1 MKSVSLVAVLFVYVF
16 FAGACR
22 TPQIPAEVEK
32 AKTQENELWR
42 AGAPVY
48 AAPDYAC
55 YLESLG
61 AAREKLIRQNAR
73 IRWLRNYKEVRTEY
87 AAVLAQ
93 GDALIQKVRAEK
105 QSQSRD
111 FSAQLAVLEER
122 IGRLRMLT
130 RTMNENDAVRQNLAR
145 AGVAFQE
152 AEAFLKNEK
161 FMGLAEKLSSVDG
174 HIRQAEDALF
184 TILAR
189 YADDSQVAQW
199 RKWADETIA
208 ESRRKGKTAILVN
221 KLKRTLTLLKKGR
234 AVGVYEIGL
243 GKYGLTH
250 KLFAGDEAT
259 PEGRYKVIKKNANS
273 RYHKALLIDY
283 PNEEDRSRFS
293 SARKKGLIPAGAAI
307 GGLIEIH
314 GGGNDFLT
322 NGCVGVEDSVMDRI
336 FPEVAVGTP
345 VTIIGS
351 FENAKSLLVDFR
363 KSGS

>member
-1 MKSVSLVAVLFVYVF
+1 V
-16 FAGACR
+16 
-22 TPQIPAEVEK
+22 PAEVEK
-32 AKTQENELWR
+32 AKTQENELWK

-48 AAPDYAC
+48 AAPGYAS
-55 YLESLG
+55 YLESLS

-73 IRWLRNYKEVRTEY
+73 IRWLRNYKEVRTDY
-87 AAVLAQ
+87 AGVLAQ
-93 GDALIQKVRAEK
+93 GDALLQKVRAEK

-111 FSAQLAVLEER
+111 FYAQFAALEER
-122 IGRLRMLT
+122 IGKLRTLT

-152 AEAFLKNEK
+152 AKAFLKTEK
-161 FMGLAEKLSSVDG
+161 FAGLAEKLALVDG
-174 HIRQAEDALF
+174 QIGQAEDALF
-184 TILAR
+184 LILAR
-189 YADDSQVAQW
+189 YADDSQVARW
-199 RKWADETIA
+199 RKWADETVA
-208 ESRRKGKTAILVN
+208 ESRRKGTTAILVN

-283 PNEEDRSRFS
+283 PNEDDRIRFS
-293 SARKKGLIPAGAAI
+293 SAKKKGLIPAGSSI

-322 NGCVGVEDSVMDRI
+322 NGCVGVENSAMDRI
-336 FPEVAVGTP
+336 FSEVAVGTP

-351 FENAKSLLVDFR
+351 LENANSLLGDFR

>member
-1 MKSVSLVAVLFVYVF
+1 VF

-22 TPQIPAEVEK
+22 TPQVPAEVEK

-42 AGAPVY
+42 AGASIY
-48 AAPDYAC
+48 AASDYDR

-61 AAREKLIRQNAR
+61 AAKEKLIRQNAR
-73 IRWLRNYKEVRTEY
+73 IRWFRNYQEVRADY

-93 GDALIQKVRAEK
+93 GDALINKVRAEK
-105 QSQSRD
+105 QFQSRD
-111 FSAQLAVLEER
+111 FSARLAVLEER
-122 IGRLRMLT
+122 IGKLRTLT
-130 RTMNENDAVRQNLAR
+130 RTMNENAVVRQNLAR

-152 AEAFLKNEK
+152 AKALLQNEK
-161 FMGLAEKLSSVDG
+161 FTGLAEKIGLIDG
-174 HIRQAEDALF
+174 HIRQAEAALF

-189 YADDSQVAQW
+189 YADDSQVARW

-208 ESRRKGKTAILVN
+208 ESRRKGTTAILVN

-234 AVGVYEIGL
+234 AVGVYDIGL

-250 KLFAGDEAT
+250 KLVAGDEAT

-293 SARKKGLIPAGAAI
+293 LAKKKGLIPAGAAI

-322 NGCVGVEDSVMDRI
+322 NGCVGVENSVMDRI

-351 FENAKSLLVDFR
+351 LENAKDLLDDFR